1 MLPAAEA
8 AEVAE
13 VVLPII
19 IQAAAGDKA
28 DGRVRFQALL
38 LTGTFVILGSA
49 GTITY
54 LHRAKKE
61 TGGSP

>member
-1 MLPAAEA
+1 M
-8 AEVAE
+8 VE
-13 VVLPII
+13 VVLPIL

-28 DGRVRFQALL
+28 DRAGAFQALL

-54 LHRAKKE
+54 LHRAKKKQAAAVKN
-61 TGGSP
+61 